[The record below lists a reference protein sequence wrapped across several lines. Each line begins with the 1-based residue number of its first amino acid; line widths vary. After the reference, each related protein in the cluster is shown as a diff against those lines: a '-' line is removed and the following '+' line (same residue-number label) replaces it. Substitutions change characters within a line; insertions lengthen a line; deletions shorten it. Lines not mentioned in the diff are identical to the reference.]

1 MLTHAIKLHFGAN
14 KLLIALTIIAK
25 INLSI
30 KFIKIITHLMT
41 MVTIIFPHYIAYNQ
55 KLKQIY
61 NILYKILVK
70 NQKAEENRV
79 VTFVVMEI
87 IEWLSTFTQLRD
99 IMDYEY

>member
-1 MLTHAIKLHFGAN
+1 MRLSFILAQISFY
-14 KLLIALTIIAK
+14 IAK

-30 KFIKIITHLMT
+30 TFIKIITHLMT

-70 NQKAEENRV
+70 NKKAEENRV